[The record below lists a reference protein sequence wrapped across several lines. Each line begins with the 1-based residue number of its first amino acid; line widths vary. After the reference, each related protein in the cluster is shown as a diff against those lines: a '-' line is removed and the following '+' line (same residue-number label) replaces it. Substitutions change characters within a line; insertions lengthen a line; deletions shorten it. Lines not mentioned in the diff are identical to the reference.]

1 MSAQS
6 SAQGTT
12 RSISARNAA
21 RRVVLAYFSNP
32 VLASVICLLFI
43 LIPRPCLLSAEAL
56 PFRQVN
62 RGLVQS
68 FPRGNSTC
76 LGLSRKKDRPR
87 TEATPLRFS
96 HAQRTRP
103 SR

>member
-68 FPRGNSTC
+68 FPSIGRTHRDQYLCWNQLERLAERDGKDTGIRGS
-76 LGLSRKKDRPR
+76 G
-87 TEATPLRFS
+87 
-96 HAQRTRP
+96 
-103 SR
+103 